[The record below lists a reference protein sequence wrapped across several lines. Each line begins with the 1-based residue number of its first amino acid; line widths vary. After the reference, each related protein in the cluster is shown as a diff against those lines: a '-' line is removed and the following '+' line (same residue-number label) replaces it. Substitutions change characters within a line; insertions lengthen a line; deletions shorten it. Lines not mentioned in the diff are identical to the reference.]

1 MKKVLLVEDEGIL
14 AKNIAF
20 FLNRE
25 GFEVDVASDG
35 EEGLRLFQAGQYDLV
50 LLDWMLP
57 KMDGLTLCRHIR
69 QGSDVPLIMLTAK
82 GEVMDKVIGLEVGAD
97 DYLVKPFH
105 QRELLARIHALFRR
119 QEKREKEIRQRFLRY
134 DQLVL
139 DRDQMMLRL
148 GEQSV
153 SLTVNEF
160 KLLDLFMRHPEKV
173 FSREEL
179 FDHVWGTSV
188 SYSDRTVDVNISHL
202 RKKIGELA
210 GENLLHAV
218 RGYGYRFGGKP

>member
-1 MKKVLLVEDEGIL
+1 MRRVLLVEDEEIL
-14 AKNIAF
+14 AKNMAF

-35 EEGLRLFQAGQYDLV
+35 EQGLHLFQQGQYDLV

-57 KMDGLTLCRHIR
+57 KIDGLTLCRQIR
-69 QGSDVPLIMLTAK
+69 QWSDVPLIMLTAK

-119 QEKREKEIRQRFLRY
+119 QEKRERESHQRYLRY
-134 DQLVL
+134 EHLVL
-139 DRDQMMLRL
+139 DRDQMTLRC
-148 GEQSV
+148 GEHSV

-173 FSREEL
+173 FSREDL

-188 SYSDRTVDVNISHL
+188 AYSDRTVDVNISRL
-202 RKKIGELA
+202 RKKIGGLA
-210 GENLLHAV
+210 GQNFLYAV